1 MITKGSLARYI
12 NPFARPRDSSR
23 PGAGHRMGLNRD
35 DIYLVVSDPYQM
47 PRLTGVNALRDATW
61 AWRCK
66 VLVNGRK
73 VIVEVNNLEKV
84 E

>member
-12 NPFARPRDSSR
+12 NPFAATRDSPR
-23 PGAGHRMGLNRD
+23 PGAGHRLGLNRD
-35 DIYLVVSDPYQM
+35 DIYLVVSDPY
-47 PRLTGVNALRDATW
+47 PNRHTFNG

-66 VLVNGRK
+66 VLVNGRE
-73 VIVEVNNLEKV
+73 VIVEMRNLEKV

>member
-47 PRLTGVNALRDATW
+47 PRPTGANALGS

>member
-1 MITKGSLARYI
+1 MITKGSLARYT

-23 PGAGHRMGLNRD
+23 PGAGHRMGLARD
-35 DIYLVVSDPYQM
+35 DIYLVVSDPYQEQ
-47 PRLTGVNALRDATW
+47 RRGIGS

-73 VIVEVNNLEKV
+73 VIVEMNNLEEV